1 MRSESSRLRRFS
13 LVVGGGLT
21 LVGLISWY
29 RGHDT
34 VPLVLWSLAG
44 ALVLAGLVYPRSL
57 GPVEKGWMTFGHA
70 LGWVNTRIILTALFV
85 LVVVPVGL
93 VMRLF
98 RDPLDRKMR
107 DGRSSYWIARGQAPS
122 PQSYERQF

>member
-34 VPLVLWSLAG
+34 VPLVLWFVAG

-57 GPVEKGWMTFGHA
+57 RPVEKGWMAFGHA
-70 LGWVNTRIILTALFV
+70 LGWVNTRIILTLLFA

-107 DGRSSYWIARGQAPS
+107 DGRTSYWITRGQAAS
-122 PQSYERQF
+122 PESYERQF

>member
-1 MRSESSRLRRFS
+1 MRSDSSRLRRFS
-13 LVVGGGLT
+13 LVVGGGLA
-21 LVGLISWY
+21 VIGLISWY

-34 VPLVLWSLAG
+34 APLVLWSLAA

-57 GPVEKGWMTFGHA
+57 KPVEKGWMAFGHA
-70 LGWVNTRIILTALFV
+70 LGWVNTRIILTLLFV

-107 DGRSSYWIARGQAPS
+107 DGRSSYWIARDQAPS
-122 PQSYERQF
+122 PESYERQF